1 MLNIFKH
8 LFHFSEIKFINIIM
22 IISNGKFKNIN
33 NKEIIKNNYSIE
45 TLKTKEK
52 WLQSSKFCCVYNE
65 ILKDNVLSFNLDV
78 NKKQENIDG
87 IRNCSVKLSRIICM
101 ELEELIICTHKL
113 QQLANNNGYIEK
125 LISIRNII
133 GLNLNSMRNV
143 YNVLSGFELEDN
155 NKKDCDY
162 QSFCFGLVDVINKIG
177 VLLKNI
183 LKLNKMIDAKF
194 VNKELQA
201 VYNEMLYVWNVFLQ
215 LQVFCFK

>member
-1 MLNIFKH
+1 
-8 LFHFSEIKFINIIM
+8 M

-33 NKEIIKNNYSIE
+33 NRDVIKNSYSIE
-45 TLKTKEK
+45 SLKTKEK

-65 ILKDNVLSFNLDV
+65 ILKDNILSFDMEV

-87 IRNCSVKLSRIICM
+87 VRNYSVKLSRIICV
-101 ELEELIICTHKL
+101 ELGELISCTHKL
-113 QQLANNNGYIEK
+113 QQLTNNNGYIEK

-133 GLNLNSMRNV
+133 GLNLNSMRNI
-143 YNVLSGFELEDN
+143 YYVLSGLEFEDN
-155 NKKDCDY
+155 KQKEFDY

-201 VYNEMLYVWNVFLQ
+201 VYNEMLYVWNLFLQ
-215 LQVFCFK
+215 LQMFCFK